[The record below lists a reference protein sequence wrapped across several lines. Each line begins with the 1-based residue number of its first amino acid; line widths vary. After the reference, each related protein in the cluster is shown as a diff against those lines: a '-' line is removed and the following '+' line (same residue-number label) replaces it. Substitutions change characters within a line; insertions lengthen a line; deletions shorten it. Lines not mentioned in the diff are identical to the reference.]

1 MSIARQLLLSLFLVV
16 VVGGGWLLYQRPA
29 FVFGEPETVGDATRP
44 AGPAGPGGGPGGAP
58 GGGPG
63 SASGGRPAGFG
74 QTLVVTA
81 PVGTDDSATEIRAI
95 GTAAAARSVTIY
107 PQVTAIV
114 TAVSFTPGASVERG
128 QVLLELDS
136 ADQQVALDRASIAL
150 EAARETLDRSERLEK
165 TGNVT
170 ASVLSDARKAVQ
182 QAEVD
187 VRMAELDLGKRTI
200 RAPFD
205 GVIGL
210 TDVTA
215 GDLVT
220 SQTAI
225 ATVADMSS
233 VTVAFDV
240 PERVVGKITVGE
252 PISATAAALPGA
264 TFTGAISAIDNRID
278 PATRTMRVEATLPNE
293 AASLK
298 PGMTV
303 TTDLDVAG
311 ETRPAV
317 PSLAIQW
324 DRNGSFVWKLDGD
337 AVTRVGVQIVARR
350 SGVVTVAGDVV
361 PGDEVVVEGVLR
373 LREGTTVVRTGDG
386 SGAAP
391 PAEKPETPA
400 PEAVSGSDAG
410 PAATPRAAARAREQ
424 G

>member
-1 MSIARQLLLSLFLVV
+1 MSITRQFLLSLLLVIL
-16 VVGGGWLLYQRPA
+16 VGGGWLLYQRPA
-29 FVFGEPETVGDATRP
+29 FVFGESEQAGDATRP
-44 AGPAGPGGGPGGAP
+44 AGPAAAGGGPGGASGARP
-58 GGGPG
+58 G
-63 SASGGRPAGFG
+63 GFG
-74 QTLVVTA
+74 QVLVVTTA
-81 PVGTDDSATEIRAI
+81 VGTDDSATEVRAI

-107 PQVTAIV
+107 PQVAGIV
-114 TAVSFTPGASVERG
+114 TAIAFSPGASVAQG
-128 QVLLELDS
+128 TVLVELDS
-136 ADQQVALDRASIAL
+136 ADQQVALDRANVAL
-150 EAARETLDRSERLEK
+150 DAARETLDRSERLEK
-165 TGNVT
+165 TGNIT
-170 ASVLSDARKAVQ
+170 ASVLSDARKAVR
-182 QAEVD
+182 QAEID
-187 VRMAELDLGKRTI
+187 VRMAELDLAKRTL

-210 TDVTA
+210 TDITV

-240 PERVVGKITVGE
+240 PERVVGKIAVGE
-252 PISATAAALPGA
+252 PVDAMAAALPGA

-293 AASLK
+293 AADLK

-303 TTDLDVAG
+303 TTDLNVPG

-324 DRNGSFVWKLDGD
+324 DRNGSFVWKMGGD
-337 AVTRVGVQIVARR
+337 TVHRVGVQIVARR
-350 SGVVTVAGDVV
+350 SGTVTVAGDLR

-373 LREGTTVVRTGDG
+373 LREGISVVRSGE

-391 PAEKPETPA
+391 EAAPEESA
-400 PEAVSGSDAG
+400 PEAVSGSDAA
-410 PAATPRAAARAREQ
+410 PLAAPREAARAREA